1 MRISDW
7 SSDVCSSDLLG
18 RQTSVARRGLA
29 RAWLSGLM
37 AFLDRKTAI
46 TGIGASRFERRPEA
60 SVLDFAGEALNA
72 ALADAGLD
80 KEQIDGLVVQV
91 GSPRGADYDTI
102 ALTFGLS
109 PFYCGQTW
117 AHGRF
122 AASVPKQAA
131 MAVWAGLAR
140 RVARLGP

>member
-1 MRISDW
+1 
-7 SSDVCSSDLLG
+7 
-18 RQTSVARRGLA
+18 
-29 RAWLSGLM
+29 M
-37 AFLDRKTAI
+37 AFRDRKTPI

-60 SVLDFAGEALNA
+60 WVLDFAGEALNA
-72 ALADAGLD
+72 ALAHAGLD

-122 AASVPKQAA
+122 AASVIIQAA
-131 MAVWAGLAR
+131 MEFPAGLAPRVECMSSRNNSVIRPWGERSDTR
-140 RVARLGP
+140 RVGKGV

>member
-1 MRISDW
+1 
-7 SSDVCSSDLLG
+7 
-18 RQTSVARRGLA
+18 
-29 RAWLSGLM
+29 M
-37 AFLDRKTAI
+37 AFRDRKTPI

-60 SVLDFAGEALNA
+60 WVLDFAGEALNA

-122 AASVPKQAA
+122 AASVIIQAA
-131 MAVWAGLAR
+131 MAVSAGLAR
-140 RVARLGP
+140 SEEHTSEIQSLIRTPDAVFCLKQKKTNVIQSINN

>member
-80 KEQIDGLVVQV
+80 TEQIDGLVVQV

-102 ALTFGLS
+102 ALTFGQI
-109 PFYCGQTW
+109 GR
-117 AHGRF
+117 AHVRTP
-122 AASVPKQAA
+122 VT
-131 MAVWAGLAR
+131 
-140 RVARLGP
+140 

>member
-1 MRISDW
+1 
-7 SSDVCSSDLLG
+7 
-18 RQTSVARRGLA
+18 
-29 RAWLSGLM
+29 M

-102 ALTFGLS
+102 ALTFVLS
-109 PFYCGQTW
+109 PRS
-117 AHGRF
+117 AE
-122 AASVPKQAA
+122 
-131 MAVWAGLAR
+131 R
-140 RVARLGP
+140 RVGQDCVSTCSSRWSPNH

>member
-1 MRISDW
+1 
-7 SSDVCSSDLLG
+7 
-18 RQTSVARRGLA
+18 
-29 RAWLSGLM
+29 M

-80 KEQIDGLVVQV
+80 KEQIDGLGVQV
-91 GSPRGADYDTI
+91 GSPRGPDYDTI

-109 PFYCGQTW
+109 PFYCGQTG
-117 AHGRF
+117 AQGRF
-122 AASVPKQAA
+122 PPLGIREAALGGSD
-131 MAVWAGLAR
+131 GLAPG
-140 RVARLGP
+140 VA